1 MDDEYQA
8 QGILVRLHDDTMG
21 HVLRLVAKT
30 GHEAAAAASAYSRRS
45 KGDEK
50 VFDDMSKT
58 DSSVNAD
65 PPLTDD
71 AALGLEDRGLLQP
84 FDSPNEAGSLIRD
97 DDWRRCEQQ
106 YGESLT
112 ACILEDCGGDVS
124 RALQTLHV

>member
-1 MDDEYQA
+1 MMNIKHKVSLSGFMY
-8 QGILVRLHDDTMG
+8 DDTMG

-30 GHEAAAAASAYSRRS
+30 GPEAAAAASAYSKRS

-71 AALGLEDRGLLQP
+71 AALGLEDLGLLQP
-84 FDSPNEAGSLIRD
+84 FDSPDEAGSLIRD

-106 YGESLT
+106 YGESLI
-112 ACILEDCGGDVS
+112 ACILEDCLKSFANPSGVI
-124 RALQTLHV
+124 

>member
-1 MDDEYQA
+1 MMNIKHKVSLSGFMMTPWA
-8 QGILVRLHDDTMG
+8 T
-21 HVLRLVAKT
+21 
-30 GHEAAAAASAYSRRS
+30 SAYSKRS
-45 KGDEK
+45 KGGEK

-124 RALQTLHV
+124 RALHTLQV